1 MPETITLKKETRL
14 QTPSEELLNAIT
26 HGAGA
31 LLSIAGLVILVTL
44 SAKQGDPW
52 EIAGFS
58 IYGFTLVL
66 LYTMSTLYHSFRAPA
81 VKRVFNYLDHSSIY
95 LLIAGTYTPL
105 TLTALR
111 GPWGWSLFGVI
122 WAMAIGGIVLKIFT
136 LGKKSIFS
144 VVLYI
149 IMGWTAVVIVKP
161 LIQMLTLEALL
172 WIVAGGIFY
181 TAGTIFYS
189 LKRILYTHTI
199 WHLFVLLGSLCHFF
213 CMLSLVKQ

>member
-26 HGAGA
+26 HGVGA
-31 LLSIAGLVILVTL
+31 LLSIAGLVVLVIL

-52 EIAGFS
+52 KIVGFS

-66 LYTMSTLYHSFRAPA
+66 LYTMSTLYHSFRAPT

-136 LGKKSIFS
+136 LGKKSILS

-199 WHLFVLLGSLCHFF
+199 WHLFVLLGSLSHFF